1 MFGGALDSNAK
12 EDLKNLPRGT
22 VGEGEGEGQKKSSFL
37 VNSKWQVCSQLP
49 NFNPGPARGALACVA
64 HQSKQI
70 LCKDRVLFFG
80 GVIFCGEG
88 LWEKGRGSVFFV
100 FFLFFFFFFLYQ
112 WRCLSG
118 YAE

>member
-49 NFNPGPARGALACVA
+49 NFNPGPSDDLENNPGDLENNPRKLENNAE
-64 HQSKQI
+64 SKDI
-70 LCKDRVLFFG
+70 RMPFN
-80 GVIFCGEG
+80 
-88 LWEKGRGSVFFV
+88 
-100 FFLFFFFFFLYQ
+100 FLQ
-112 WRCLSG
+112 KVRN
-118 YAE
+118 

>member
-49 NFNPGPARGALACVA
+49 NFNPGPSDDDQQQPNLINTFYFFYIVE
-64 HQSKQI
+64 
-70 LCKDRVLFFG
+70 VLFVLKFSKHPY
-80 GVIFCGEG
+80 CD
-88 LWEKGRGSVFFV
+88 WMN
-100 FFLFFFFFFLYQ
+100 
-112 WRCLSG
+112 
-118 YAE
+118 